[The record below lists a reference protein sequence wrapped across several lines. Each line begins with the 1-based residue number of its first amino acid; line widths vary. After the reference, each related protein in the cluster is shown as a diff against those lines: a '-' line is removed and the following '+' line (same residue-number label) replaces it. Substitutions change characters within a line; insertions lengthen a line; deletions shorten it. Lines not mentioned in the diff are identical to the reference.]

1 MGILRAKSAKFTPC
15 SVSEDARRD
24 YAGEEDAAQAAIAD
38 ESDHSWP
45 EEYTTEDSQDGIQ
58 GEEYESGAV
67 QRVHDGPLGA
77 VRHAIRV
84 TTTRELL
91 HIFQRLLIVRERR
104 FPAFSIV
111 PVER

>member
-38 ESDHSWP
+38 ESDHAWP
-45 EEYTTEDSQDGIQ
+45 EEYTTEDSQDSIEGK
-58 GEEYESGAV
+58 EEESGAV

-77 VRHAIRV
+77 VPRALISI
-84 TTTRELL
+84 TT
-91 HIFQRLLIVRERR
+91 
-104 FPAFSIV
+104 
-111 PVER
+111 